1 MSKRGEMRLKSI
13 PLVLPTQERVPNMA
27 GLRPDIGR
35 RRRENGA
42 IEVDLESRGAS
53 SNGGDAKT
61 KSNRST
67 DLRSIILLL
76 VLYTLQGIPM
86 GLSASIPFLLLEKVN
101 DEDCG
106 WGVSMRSSPFPRI
119 CHRDRVKLYRLS
131 IFFGQ
136 VTLPT

>member
-35 RRRENGA
+35 RRRENGV
-42 IEVDLESRGAS
+42 IEVDLESRDVS
-53 SNGGDAKT
+53 SNGGDPKASRT
-61 KSNRST
+61 GST
-67 DLRSIILLL
+67 DLPSIVLLL

-101 DEDCG
+101 DEDCI
-106 WGVSMRSSPFPRI
+106 WGILIRLSPFLRSY
-119 CHRDRVKLYRLS
+119 HRD
-131 IFFGQ
+131 
-136 VTLPT
+136 